1 MMTRT
6 AIAVSLAIVAALGL
20 AACGEKSQVAE
31 YKQGKYQGKP
41 DTKPWDNAPATL
53 PYVHST
59 WTPGD
64 RASWENALRQRALN
78 QNEYVRTNPGG

>member
-1 MMTRT
+1 MKKIV
-6 AIAVSLAIVAALGL
+6 IAAAGVVAVLAL
-20 AACGEKSQVAE
+20 AGCGEKPQVAE

-41 DTKPWDNAPATL
+41 DTKPWDNNSSTE

-64 RASWENALRQRALN
+64 RSSWETALRNRAQN